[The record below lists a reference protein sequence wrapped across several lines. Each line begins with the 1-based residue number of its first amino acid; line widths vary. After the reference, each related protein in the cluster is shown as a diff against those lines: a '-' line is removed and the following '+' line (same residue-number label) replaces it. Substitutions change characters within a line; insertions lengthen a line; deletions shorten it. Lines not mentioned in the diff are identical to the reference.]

1 MATEKNPDQPAVI
14 TTTTITSQTTT
25 TKKMTSS
32 NMGLTFDKS
41 YATSPQGV
49 LAVIEAFYS
58 LIAFIVIAANEHR
71 GPYSGSF
78 AFFMTVTFI
87 VFFFSLC
94 FYIGEITHLR
104 YKIQLPWTLMDM
116 VVYST
121 YIPALLISSSLVAAR
136 GYTPSHGA
144 GATLGFV
151 VMQLY
156 ILSLIMTIMQYQAK
170 SSLNQRSTGALG
182 VDNAGNNIGAGAAPD
197 NFYNGPGPAY

>member
-1 MATEKNPDQPAVI
+1 MATEKSPDQPAVI

-104 YKIQLPWTLMDM
+104 YKIQLPWTLM
-116 VVYST
+116 VTILFYPFYT
-121 YIPALLISSSLVAAR
+121 YNPRFRRNAALHSKPHYDHHAISGKELPQPAVNGGAR
-136 GYTPSHGA
+136 RG
-144 GATLGFV
+144 
-151 VMQLY
+151 
-156 ILSLIMTIMQYQAK
+156 
-170 SSLNQRSTGALG
+170 QRG
-182 VDNAGNNIGAGAAPD
+182 
-197 NFYNGPGPAY
+197 